1 MAKVEKKRV
10 NRQEQVVKV
19 VTGPLSTDL
28 KTKVAAAFSAVVSA
42 IKVKHLEG

>member
-1 MAKVEKKRV
+1 MAKVEKIRV
-10 NRQEQVVKV
+10 ERPDQVIKV

-42 IKVKHLEG
+42 IKAKHLEG